1 MPSPNSI
8 TVSQLSRLIGTP
20 DAPVILDVRIDEDV
34 DEDPRLVPAARRVA
48 YQDMAHQVT
57 SLKNCRVVVICHR
70 GKKLSEGAVAVLRE
84 RGVSAEKLVGGHVAW
99 REAGE
104 MLVPIKCVP
113 SCDSSGRTVWVT
125 RHRPKI
131 DRIACPWLIR
141 RFIDPDAQFL
151 FVSPAEVMAV
161 AEHFSATP
169 FDIEDVFW
177 SHREDRCTF
186 DTMIE
191 EFALRSSALKHLA
204 TIVRGADT
212 NRHQLAPEA
221 AGLLAVSLGLS
232 RQYRDDT
239 QQLNAGMAIYDAFYR
254 WTRDARD
261 EMHDW
266 PSESGSK

>member
-1 MPSPNSI
+1 ME
-8 TVSQLSRLIGTP
+8 QQ
-20 DAPVILDVRIDEDV
+20 
-34 DEDPRLVPAARRVA
+34 VA
-48 YQDMAHQVT
+48 
-57 SLKNCRVVVICHR
+57 SLQERRVVVICHR

-84 RGVSAEKLVGGHVAW
+84 RGVPAEKLTGGHVAW

-104 MLVPIKCVP
+104 LAVPVKSVP
-113 SCDSSGRTVWVT
+113 ACNSAGRTVWVT

-141 RFIDPDAQFL
+141 RFIDPHAQFL
-151 FVSPAEVMAV
+151 FVSPAEVPAV

-169 FDIEDVFW
+169 FDVENVFW
-177 SHREDRCTF
+177 SHRADQCTF

-191 EFALRSSALKHLA
+191 EFALHSKALNHLA

-221 AGLLAVSLGLS
+221 AGLLAISLGLS

-239 QQLNAGMAIYDAFYR
+239 EQLDAGMAIYDAFYR

-261 EMHDW
+261 EAHDW
-266 PSESGSK
+266 PSESGRK